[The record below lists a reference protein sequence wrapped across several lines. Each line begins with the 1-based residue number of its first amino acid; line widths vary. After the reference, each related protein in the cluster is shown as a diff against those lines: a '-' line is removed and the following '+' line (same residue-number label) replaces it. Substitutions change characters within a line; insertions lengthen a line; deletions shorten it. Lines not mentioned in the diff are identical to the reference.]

1 MDPFTSARQGGQ
13 VYEFSVSGERQD
25 QVRGIDATSQGEYQ
39 CLMAECRNCQTPLDG
54 PYCGSCGQRDI
65 DLERPIW
72 SLVAGV
78 IKETFEVDGRAW
90 LTIKTLFRHPG
101 MLTSEF
107 LAGRR
112 RTYTPPLRLYLVT
125 SISFFVFVAW
135 LAQSGVL
142 LEPGQDPKFD
152 AAVQAQFLSDD
163 LPRLMFV
170 LLPVFALLLKTV
182 YFRRLYFDHLIFS
195 IHLHTAGYLV
205 LLLMLPLEDFAN
217 QNIGL
222 MIAQAVLLAYFFAYL
237 VVAMQRVYRSSWFV
251 AALKSVAVM
260 FGYMI
265 IVSVAIENTS
275 NFLIIAD

>member
-1 MDPFTSARQGGQ
+1 MTR
-13 VYEFSVSGERQD
+13 
-25 QVRGIDATSQGEYQ
+25 
-39 CLMAECRNCQTPLDG
+39 CRNCQTLLDG
-54 PYCGSCGQRDI
+54 DYCGNCGQRNV

-72 SLVAGV
+72 SLAADV

-90 LTIKTLFRHPG
+90 LTIKTLFHHPG
-101 MLTSEF
+101 KLTSEF

-125 SISFFVFVAW
+125 SISFFVLVAW

-170 LLPVFALLLKTV
+170 LLPVFALLLKLM
-182 YFRRLYFDHLIFS
+182 YFRRLYFDHLVFS

-205 LLLMLPLEDFAN
+205 LALMLPIEDLAN
-217 QNIGL
+217 KNVGL
-222 MIAQAVLLAYFFAYL
+222 MIAQFVLFTYFLAYFVIA
-237 VVAMQRVYRSSWFV
+237 VHRVYGSSWLA
-251 AALKSVAVM
+251 AALRSAAVL

-265 IVSVAIENTS
+265 AVSVAIESTS